1 MSTRNRTQ
9 LSEIMSLA
17 WQFVKRNGYTDVGG
31 SQNGMGKYEVKSTNE
46 TSDRSV
52 LFPQGRRDD

>member
-17 WQFVKRNGYTDVGG
+17 WQFVKRNGYTMSAALKPAWENMKLKVQMKRRRVG
-31 SQNGMGKYEVKSTNE
+31 
-46 TSDRSV
+46 
-52 LFPQGRRDD
+52 F